1 MGGDHR
7 PLIIQPGV
15 NMKKYIVRFH
25 LNRDKWSE
33 IVDAV
38 DKEAARDTARQWLL
52 NRIDNDPNS
61 LITMCDIHEIQ
72 TYGDLSGIVKHELG
86 GTLEDVKTSE

>member
-1 MGGDHR
+1 
-7 PLIIQPGV
+7 
-15 NMKKYIVRFH
+15 MKKYIVRFH
-25 LNRDKWSE
+25 LNRDTWSE

-72 TYGDLSGIVKHELG
+72 TYGDLGNLGGVVKHEQA
-86 GTLEDVKTSE
+86 SE

>member
-1 MGGDHR
+1 LKVGGDDR
-7 PLIIQPGV
+7 PPRNSTNGV

-33 IVDAV
+33 IVDSV
-38 DKEAARDTARQWLL
+38 DKESARDTARQWLL

-72 TYGDLSGIVKHELG
+72 TYGDLGNLG
-86 GTLEDVKTSE
+86 DEKA

>member
-1 MGGDHR
+1 MGGDNR

-15 NMKKYIVRFH
+15 IMKKYIVRFH

-38 DKEAARDTARQWLL
+38 DKESARDTARQWLL
-52 NRIDNDPNS
+52 NRIDNDPKS

-72 TYGDLSGIVKHELG
+72 TYGDLGNLGGVVKHEQ
-86 GTLEDVKTSE
+86 TSE

>member
-1 MGGDHR
+1 
-7 PLIIQPGV
+7 
-15 NMKKYIVRFH
+15 MKKYIVRFH

-52 NRIDNDPNS
+52 NRIDNDKDNKS

-72 TYGDLSGIVKHELG
+72 TFGDLSGIVKHEQL
-86 GTLEDVKTSE
+86 

>member
-1 MGGDHR
+1 MKMGGDNR

-38 DKEAARDTARQWLL
+38 DKESARDTARQWLL
-52 NRIDNDPNS
+52 NRIDNDPKS

-72 TYGDLSGIVKHELG
+72 TYGDLGNLGGVVKHEQ
-86 GTLEDVKTSE
+86 TSE

>member
-1 MGGDHR
+1 MGGDNR

-25 LNRDKWSE
+25 LNQDKWSE

-38 DKEAARDTARQWLL
+38 DKDSARDTARQWLL
-52 NRIDNDPNS
+52 NRIDNDPKS

-72 TYGDLSGIVKHELG
+72 TYGELSGIVKHELG
-86 GTLEDVKTSE
+86 GTVEDVEATK

>member
-1 MGGDHR
+1 MGGDNR

-38 DKEAARDTARQWLL
+38 DKESARDTARQWLL

-61 LITMCDIHEIQ
+61 LITMSDIHEIQ
-72 TYGDLSGIVKHELG
+72 TYGDLGNLGGVVKHEQA
-86 GTLEDVKTSE
+86 TK

>member
-1 MGGDHR
+1 MGGDNR

-38 DKEAARDTARQWLL
+38 DKESARDTARQWLL
-52 NRIDNDPNS
+52 NRIDNDPKS

-72 TYGDLSGIVKHELG
+72 TYGELSGIVKHELG
-86 GTLEDVKTSE
+86 GMVEDVEATK

>member
-1 MGGDHR
+1 
-7 PLIIQPGV
+7 
-15 NMKKYIVRFH
+15 MKKYIVRFH

-38 DKEAARDTARQWLL
+38 DKDSARDTARQWLL
-52 NRIDNDPNS
+52 NRIDNDPKS

-72 TYGDLSGIVKHELG
+72 TYGELSGIVKHELR
-86 GTLEDVKTSE
+86 GTVEDVEATK